1 MIKTRK
7 TKVIS
12 IENEEIIKT
21 VITTKRVITKIIN
34 NNDGNENKNWQS
46 HKNIKKLKENKNC
59 LSKRNSYLLKKE
71 KRSESHLL
79 L

>member
-7 TKVIS
+7 IKVTS

-34 NNDGNENKNWQS
+34 NNDENENKNWQS

-59 LSKRNSYLLKKE
+59 LSKINSYLLKKE

>member
-7 TKVIS
+7 IKVTS

-21 VITTKRVITKIIN
+21 VITTKTVITKIIN
-34 NNDGNENKNWQS
+34 NNDENENKNWKS

>member
-7 TKVIS
+7 TKVTS

-34 NNDGNENKNWQS
+34 NNDENENKNWQS